1 MTAGCHWRQLPVN
14 KEHLHMK
21 DNQANILSF
30 ETRAARSLRETMWS
44 SLEPGDLVTLGRQG
58 FEHYSGRVD
67 ECTADGRTIWVIDRI
82 GDRRLF
88 HIDDD
93 YDLSM
98 GIKSDADARLW
109 PATGGK
115 SSLRL
120 TT

>member
-1 MTAGCHWRQLPVN
+1 
-14 KEHLHMK
+14 MK
-21 DNQANILSF
+21 DNRPNTSIAGS
-30 ETRAARSLRETMWS
+30 RVARSVRESTWK

-58 FEHYSGRVD
+58 LEHYSGRVD
-67 ECTADGRTIWVIDRI
+67 DRTDDGRTIWVIDRI

-93 YDLSM
+93 YDLSL
-98 GIKSDADARLW
+98 GIQSDAGTRLW
-109 PATGGK
+109 PARGGK

>member
-1 MTAGCHWRQLPVN
+1 
-14 KEHLHMK
+14 MK
-21 DNQANILSF
+21 DNRAIPAF
-30 ETRAARSLRETMWS
+30 ETRAARSLRESMWS

-58 FEHYSGRVD
+58 YEHYSGRVD
-67 ECTADGRTIWVIDRI
+67 ERTADGRTIWVIDRI

-98 GIKSDADARLW
+98 DITSDAGTRLW
-109 PATGGK
+109 PARGVG
-115 SSLRL
+115 SSLGL

>member
-1 MTAGCHWRQLPVN
+1 
-14 KEHLHMK
+14 MK
-21 DNQANILSF
+21 DNRAIPAH
-30 ETRAARSLRETMWS
+30 ETRAARSVREATWT

-67 ECTADGRTIWVIDRI
+67 DRTADGRTIWVIDRI
-82 GDRRLF
+82 GERRLF

-98 GIKSDADARLW
+98 GMTPDAGARLW
-109 PATGGK
+109 PATGSK
-115 SSLRL
+115 SSLGL